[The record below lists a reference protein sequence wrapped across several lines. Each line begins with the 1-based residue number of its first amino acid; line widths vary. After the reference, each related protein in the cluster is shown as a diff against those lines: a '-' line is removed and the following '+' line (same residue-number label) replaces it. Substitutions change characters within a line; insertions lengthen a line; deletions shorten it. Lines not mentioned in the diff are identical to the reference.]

1 MAEREDP
8 PSLEGF
14 DARLKAA
21 RAARQGG
28 KGGKRL
34 ADGRSASASGLG
46 VGLRIATEIVAAIG
60 VGVGVGLVLDRW
72 LGSGP
77 WLMLLFL
84 MLGCAAAMFNVMRVA
99 REMERQ
105 HKSATRDGSADPPD
119 RDAR

>member
-1 MAEREDP
+1 MAERDKP
-8 PSLEGF
+8 PSLEAI

-21 RAARQGG
+21 RAARESGRRG
-28 KGGKRL
+28 RL
-34 ADGRSASASGLG
+34 ADGRSANASGLG
-46 VGLRIATEIVAAIG
+46 IGLRIATEIVAAIG

-84 MLGCAAAMFNVMRVA
+84 VLGCAAAMLNVMRTA
-99 REMERQ
+99 NQLERQ
-105 HKSATRDGSADPPD
+105 RKSATPGGPKGTSD